1 MRIQVFWKGV
11 VGFLRDD
18 HAYKR
23 NHFSR
28 TNKQFFL
35 INLID
40 QGCHMQLSIVF
51 HINNIDFPCP
61 FSLRTLLLL
70 LVIVFFISGEQR
82 SIEKSS
88 RILLYKSSIQ
98 IRKGRVQPPQPYLDP
113 LLSGWLIVWPVA
125 ALLHQ
130 LVDCSRD
137 QEKMDFRFQ

>member
-1 MRIQVFWKGV
+1 M

-28 TNKQFFL
+28 TNKQFYL

-70 LVIVFFISGEQR
+70 LVIVFFIKGEYCTVHVR
-82 SIEKSS
+82 TTAV
-88 RILLYKSSIQ
+88 IQ
-98 IRKGRVQPPQPYLDP
+98 LN
-113 LLSGWLIVWPVA
+113 
-125 ALLHQ
+125 
-130 LVDCSRD
+130 
-137 QEKMDFRFQ
+137 